1 MTVGRII
8 AIILGV
14 IATVYLCWFILSE
27 NVVEI
32 MMEDVDTGGESTPL
46 SSPLAALGTA
56 AFLFYPAFYTRLY
69 WLRTNLR
76 LAARLAVVFYFMIAL
91 LVIIGVLGS
100 LGVVA
105 KAHEPDITAMVAIL
119 VSAVML
125 VVGALAIRSGKAKSS
140 DLPAI

>member
-32 MMEDVDTGGESTPL
+32 MMADIDTGGESTPL
-46 SSPLAALGTA
+46 SSPLAAIGTA
-56 AFLFYPAFYTRLY
+56 TFLFYPAFYSRLY
-69 WLRTNLR
+69 WLRTHLR

-91 LVIIGVLGS
+91 LVVIGVLGS
-100 LGVVA
+100 LGILA
-105 KAHEPDITAMVAIL
+105 KAREPNVTVMVTIV
-119 VSAVML
+119 VSAVLL
-125 VVGALAIRSGKAKSS
+125 VMGAVAIRSGKAKSS

>member
-1 MTVGRII
+1 MIVGRII
-8 AIILGV
+8 AIVLGM

-32 MMEDVDTGGESTPL
+32 MMADVDTGDDPTPL
-46 SSPLAALGTA
+46 SSPLVAIGIA

-69 WLRTNLR
+69 WLRTHLR

-91 LVIIGVLGS
+91 LVVISVLGS
-100 LGVVA
+100 LGVLA
-105 KAHEPDITAMVAIL
+105 KACEPDITTMVTIL
-119 VSAVML
+119 VSAVLL
-125 VVGALAIRSGKAKSS
+125 VVGAFAIRSWKAKSS